1 MDRIITK
8 AKYLKK
14 EFYTSLTSI
23 SENKASFPDAFFTAF
38 EIKRCEFDNKGYLSK
53 PRTSTSRVIIAGI
66 TLIRSFVYKAILQ
79 SELCQDEQ
87 KKKMI
92 ASILYETIM
101 E

>member
-38 EIKRCEFDNKGYLSK
+38 EIKRCEFDNKGYL
-53 PRTSTSRVIIAGI
+53 R
-66 TLIRSFVYKAILQ
+66 
-79 SELCQDEQ
+79 
-87 KKKMI
+87 
-92 ASILYETIM
+92 
-101 E
+101 